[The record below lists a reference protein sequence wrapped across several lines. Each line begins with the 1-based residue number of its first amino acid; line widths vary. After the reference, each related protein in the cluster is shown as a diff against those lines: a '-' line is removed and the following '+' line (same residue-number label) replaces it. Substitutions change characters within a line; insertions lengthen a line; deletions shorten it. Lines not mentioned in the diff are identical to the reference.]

1 MKLNKLT
8 IKNIASI
15 SEAVIDFGAP
25 PLSDAPIFLICG
37 ETGSGKST
45 ILDAIC
51 LALYNKTPRLA
62 NSRSTSENCYRE
74 GNQEISIVS
83 VNQLLKKGETY
94 GEITLSFQGAD
105 SSEYIAE
112 WSCRI
117 NRNHRLEDEKWSISD
132 SKGNTDSSKG
142 AERYAKMTEIIGLDY
157 DQFCRTSMLAQGQF
171 TQFLKADSKEKSNI
185 LEKITG
191 TEIYSRIGDRIHRH
205 TKEASDSVKTAE
217 KDLSNISSRP
227 VEEVE
232 KARKEIVI
240 IDESLDKYK
249 DELTTLEKLI
259 KAYENIESTK
269 ESIRNAEQT
278 INSAAMM
285 FEQLN
290 NDFEYKGVIVND
302 KKKQLAELSSKLEQK
317 KGDATMFENEKVIS
331 NLLQTAEE
339 QRKHK
344 LEHRQNLEKALENGK
359 QLTAS
364 LSVLEEALKK
374 SENVLSEKKKAASA
388 ALDAK
393 NALEPEKVEKQ
404 RQNIDKLF
412 RRINEAVGE
421 YASINADKERICEEE
436 KEQKKL
442 QEEIIQD
449 RKGLA
454 LLSEKKNDAET
465 EYNECEKIYE
475 LHSRALDQAAIS
487 LRNWMREHEV
497 TECPVCHSRLESIM
511 SEEDVND
518 ILKPYRQELEE
529 KEKRK
534 QQACNALTAAATAV
548 GIKENSWNK
557 SESRIAKEKSSINK
571 KIEDYALKYSILGVS
586 GREDNTVAI
595 LQGKKSELETKKI
608 KNDELIGLIAG
619 KQKAVD
625 AANKQVSDYQD
636 DIYTPLLTD
645 YTDNEKKLIK
655 AKADAENASKLM
667 KAAENTESE
676 SIVKAGKLISFP
688 EWKDAWERDA
698 VDFLSKLSSEAQ
710 TYREERDSFDALTN
724 EVSVLETFINEIGDL
739 RRNILAANPE
749 FATETIAPQA
759 FMGNAVYEWGA
770 IGNIAVSAREN
781 IRKGNEAIAL
791 NMALLEQAFEADSKL
806 PKTKE
811 ELLERKEA
819 VNADMLSISDRRGE
833 LRRILL
839 EEDEKLEKTKEKE
852 LLLEDAKRI
861 ETRWKT
867 LDGIF
872 GGADGFLFKKIA
884 QSYIMQDILN
894 HANSYLRRI
903 APRYELT
910 AKPGSLI
917 ILVKDNEDG
926 ICRSGNTLSGGEGF
940 VISLSL
946 ALGLSSLS
954 ESNICVDTI
963 FIDEGFGT
971 LSQEWLNAVM
981 ATLEKLNS
989 VSGKHVGIIS
999 HIEDLQNRIPAV
1011 IEVKKVNATSS
1022 IAVCR
1027 TRIGRQDLPK

>member
-15 SEAVIDFGAP
+15 SEAIIDFGAP

-62 NSRSTSENCYRE
+62 NSRSTAENCYKE
-74 GNQEISIVS
+74 GKQEISIVS
-83 VNQLLKKGETY
+83 VNQLLKKGESY

-105 SSEYIAE
+105 SSEYVAE

-117 NRNHRLEDEKWSISD
+117 NRNHKLEDEKWSISD

-142 AERYAKMTEIIGLDY
+142 AERYAKMAEIIGLDY

-191 TEIYSRIGDRIHRH
+191 TEVYSRIGDRIHKH
-205 TKEASDSVKTAE
+205 TKEASDTVKAAE
-217 KDLSNISSRP
+217 KALSDINSRP

-232 KARKEIVI
+232 KAHKEIEI
-240 IDESLDKYK
+240 IDESLGKYK
-249 DELTTLEKLI
+249 DELTTLETLI

-269 ESIRNAEQT
+269 ESIRNAEQK
-278 INSAAMM
+278 IISAAKK

-290 NDFEYKGVIVND
+290 NDFEYKGIIVNE
-302 KKKQLAELSSKLEQK
+302 KNKQLAELSSELELK
-317 KGDATMFENEKVIS
+317 KGDATMFENEKVIE
-331 NLLQTAEE
+331 NLLQTAVD
-339 QRKHK
+339 QRKLK
-344 LEHRQNLEKALENGK
+344 REHRQNLEYALENGK
-359 QLTAS
+359 KLTAS
-364 LSVLEEALKK
+364 LSILEETLKK
-374 SENVLSEKKKAASA
+374 SENILTEKKKAASD

-412 RRINEAVGE
+412 RHINEAVGE
-421 YASINADKERICEEE
+421 YASINAEKERIGEEE

-449 RKGLA
+449 RKVLA
-454 LLSEKKNDAET
+454 LLTEKKMEAEN
-465 EYNECEKIYE
+465 EYKECEKVYE
-475 LHSRALDQAAIS
+475 IHSRAIDQAAVS

-497 TECPVCHSRLESIM
+497 TECPVCHSRLHSIM
-511 SEEDVND
+511 SEDDVND
-518 ILKPYRQELEE
+518 ILKPYRQELDE

-534 QQACNALTAAATAV
+534 QQACNALTAAATAL
-548 GIKENSWNK
+548 GIKENSWKK
-557 SESRIAKEKSSINK
+557 SEFRMAKEKSSINK

-586 GREDNTVAI
+586 GREGNTVAI
-595 LQGKKSELETKKI
+595 LQGKKSELETRKM
-608 KNDELIGLIAG
+608 KNDELIGLIAE
-619 KQKAVD
+619 KQKAVE
-625 AANKQVSDYQD
+625 AANKELSDYQD
-636 DIYTPLLTD
+636 DVYTPLLTEFR
-645 YTDNEKKLIK
+645 DNEKKLIK
-655 AKADAENASKLM
+655 AKALAENANKLM
-667 KAAENTESE
+667 KAAENAESK
-676 SIVKAGKLISFP
+676 SIVTAGKLISYP
-688 EWKDAWERDA
+688 DWKDAWERDA
-698 VDFLSKLSSEAQ
+698 DGFFSKLSSEAQ
-710 TYREERDSFDALTN
+710 TYRKERDSFDALTN
-724 EVSVLETFINEIGDL
+724 EISVLDTLINEIGDL

-749 FATETIAPQA
+749 FAPETIAPQA
-759 FMGNAVYEWGA
+759 FVGNAVSEWGA
-770 IGNIAVSAREN
+770 IGNIAGSARES
-781 IRKGNEAIAL
+781 IRMGNEAIAL
-791 NMALLEQAFEADSKL
+791 NNKILEQAFEADSGI

-811 ELLERKEA
+811 ELLKRKEA

-839 EEDEKLEKTKEKE
+839 EEDEKLEKRKEKE
-852 LLLEDAKRI
+852 LILEHAKRS
-861 ETRWKT
+861 ETQWKT

-954 ESNICVDTI
+954 ESNVCVDTI

-971 LSQEWLNAVM
+971 LSQDWLNAVM
-981 ATLEKLNS
+981 STLEKLNS

-999 HIEDLQNRIPAV
+999 HIEELQRRIPTV
-1011 IEVKKVNATSS
+1011 IEIKKVNATSS
-1022 IAVCR
+1022 VAICR
-1027 TRIGRQDLPK
+1027 